1 FVLSRDEFLDIFL
14 EDLELPDLVKQKV
27 KQSESHTLT
36 RAGYSVSGSPA
47 NLNLVRTMRNSLS
60 RRIALKRPK
69 RDEIRELEEMLRE
82 AEEAGEDAEQIQA
95 LREQLEHIVLRSRR
109 IPFIDPIDVR
119 YNRFETVPKPI
130 AQAVM

>member
-1 FVLSRDEFLDIFL
+1 M
-14 EDLELPDLVKQKV
+14 KQKV

-82 AEEAGEDAEQIQA
+82 AEEADTDADGVPDVYTEPDA
-95 LREQLEHIVLRSRR
+95 
-109 IPFIDPIDVR
+109 PDPGR
-119 YNRFETVPKPI
+119 G
-130 AQAVM
+130 MSG